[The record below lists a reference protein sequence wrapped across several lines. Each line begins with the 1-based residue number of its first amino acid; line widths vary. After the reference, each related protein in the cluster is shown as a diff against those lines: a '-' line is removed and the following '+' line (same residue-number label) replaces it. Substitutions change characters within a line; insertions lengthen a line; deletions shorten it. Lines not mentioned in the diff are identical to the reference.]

1 MKKMIPFVMLFGV
14 LLNGCRADMIE
25 TRGDK
30 MALFRSPTEKPGRG
44 GVIRYNNRGKQSWR
58 QARRKDAEKQMEQFC
73 QGAYSITAEGPRSQ
87 FNLRQGLGFDP
98 IDPNQ
103 YIAFDCAKAPEPTL
117 FR

>member
-1 MKKMIPFVMLFGV
+1 MRKMIPLLILFGGV
-14 LLNGCRADMIE
+14 LAGCTAQMME

-30 MALFRSPTEKPGRG
+30 MAIFRSPTEKPGRG
-44 GVIRYNNRGKQSWR
+44 GIIRYNNRGKQSWR

-73 QGAYSITAEGPRSQ
+73 QGAYAITTEGPRSRV
-87 FNLRQGLGFDP
+87 NLQQGIGFDAL
-98 IDPNQ
+98 DPNQ